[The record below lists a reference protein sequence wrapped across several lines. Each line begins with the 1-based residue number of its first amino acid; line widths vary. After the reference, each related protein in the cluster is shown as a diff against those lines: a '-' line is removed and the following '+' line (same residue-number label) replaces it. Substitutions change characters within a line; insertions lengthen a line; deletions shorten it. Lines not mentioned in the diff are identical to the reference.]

1 MYSHSDCLLVCRE
14 AYGPSSQ
21 SMQTYP
27 DVRPLAKGAIIHFT
41 GVRTASTQ
49 DRAALASVAA
59 GFVHF
64 FPRTP

>member
-1 MYSHSDCLLVCRE
+1 MYSRVNCLLVCRGE
-14 AYGPSSQ
+14 CGLSSQ

-27 DVRPLAKGAIIHFT
+27 DVRPLAKGSITHFT
-41 GVRTASTQ
+41 GARTASTQ
-49 DRAALASVAA
+49 DRAAFASVAA

>member
-1 MYSHSDCLLVCRE
+1 MYSHSDCLLVCRR
-14 AYGPSSQ
+14 G
-21 SMQTYP
+21 
-27 DVRPLAKGAIIHFT
+27 VRPKFTEHADASRRKPLVKGSITHFT
-41 GVRTASTQ
+41 GVRTPSTQ